1 MKGYIINKLLHFNYL
16 SRYLVWATDTFLS
29 VVATLLSYLF
39 LNYLVHINII
49 PGVALLFLF
58 WSTVV
63 SVFWTWVTKTY
74 DGIIRHATVTEFTR
88 IIYAMLLKAVSLLLI
103 SFFIFEKV
111 GNFVLAIILL
121 DFVIAV
127 FLLMLVRVTIAT
139 FYYSVINS
147 GGSGTMNTMIFSS
160 EDELAVS
167 LANYLRS
174 TETQYNLV
182 GFLTRDPH
190 KNHFRMMG
198 HKFFYIDNVEN
209 IQPIFEKYKVNC
221 LLFTS
226 KDDLHSDDE
235 IFNYG
240 LKHKISM
247 RIAPMADISEEQ
259 ASIQLRSIQIEDLL
273 GRNEIKI
280 NLKEID
286 SRLRDTT
293 VMVTGAA
300 GSIGSELCRQLCKF
314 HLRQLIM
321 VDFSETALYE
331 INMELTK
338 RYPDNTIISIIS
350 DVRNNSR
357 MEANIK
363 DYRPDYIFH
372 AAAYKHVPMM
382 ELYPC
387 EAVRAN
393 VLGTMTVADL
403 AVKYGVQKFIMIS
416 TDKAVHPSSVMG
428 ASKRIAEMYVQSYGN
443 AIKEGKISGKTS
455 FITTRFGNVLGSN
468 GSVIPLFRR
477 QIEKGGPVTVTDPEI
492 IRYFMTIPEACR
504 LVLEAATM
512 STGNQIYA
520 FDMGESVKIADLAK
534 RMVELAGL
542 KLGED
547 IQIEYTG
554 LRPGEKLYEEVLSNA
569 ENTEPTSHDRIR
581 IAKVREYDYE
591 EAAKVCNELTE
602 LSMRVN
608 IPDMVM
614 LMKKTVPEFKS
625 RNSVY
630 EVYDRMEGKQ

>member
-1 MKGYIINKLLHFNYL
+1 VKGFIINKLLHYNYL
-16 SRYLVWATDTFLS
+16 SRYLVWAIDIFLS

-49 PGVALLFLF
+49 PGFALLFLS
-58 WSTVV
+58 WSMVI
-63 SVFWTWVTKTY
+63 SIFWTWVTKTY
-74 DGIIRHATVTEFTR
+74 DGIIRHATITELTR
-88 IIYAMLLKAVSLLLI
+88 IVYAMLLKDITLLVV
-103 SFFIFEKV
+103 SFFIFEHV
-111 GNFVLAIILL
+111 GRFVLAIITL
-121 DFVIAV
+121 DFIISV
-127 FLLMLVRVTIAT
+127 FLLMLMRITVAA
-139 FYYSVINS
+139 FYYTVIS
-147 GGSGTMNTMIFSS
+147 SSGSGTLNTMIYSS
-160 EDELAVS
+160 EDESAVS

-174 TETQYNLV
+174 AETQYNLV

-190 KNHFRMMG
+190 KNNYRMMG
-198 HKFFYIDNVEN
+198 YKFFYIDELKN
-209 IQPIFEKYKVNC
+209 IRPIIEKYKINC

-226 KDDLHSDDE
+226 KDDLHGDDE

-240 LKHKISM
+240 LKHNISM
-247 RIAPMADISEEQ
+247 RIAPMADVSEEQ

-286 SRLRDTT
+286 NQLKNMT

-314 HLRQLIM
+314 HLKQLIM

-338 RYPDNTIISIIS
+338 RYPENNIVSIIS
-350 DVRNNSR
+350 DVRNSSR
-357 MEANIK
+357 MEANIR

-443 AIKEGKISGKTS
+443 AIKEGKVQGTTS

-468 GSVIPLFRR
+468 GSVIPLFRK
-477 QIEKGGPVTVTDPEI
+477 QIEKGGPVTVTDPDI

-504 LVLEAATM
+504 LVLEAAYLGE
-512 STGNQIYA
+512 GNDVFV
-520 FDMGESVKIADLAK
+520 FDMGKPVKIIDLAR
-534 RMVELAGL
+534 RMIELSGL
-542 KLGED
+542 IPDKD
-547 IQIEYTG
+547 IKITFTG
-554 LRPGEKLYEEVLSNA
+554 LRPGEKLYEELLRKSESDLPTENPMIFRA
-569 ENTEPTSHDRIR
+569 ESIKLDYQE
-581 IAKVREYDYE
+581 VRKALEHLIDCSYHEDKRATVQTMKDIVSDY
-591 EAAKVCNELTE
+591 K
-602 LSMRVN
+602 SMH
-608 IPDMVM
+608 
-614 LMKKTVPEFKS
+614 
-625 RNSVY
+625 SVY
-630 EVYDRMEGKQ
+630 EQLDKVQQ